1 MPGWGS
7 TTMLVGRERELTA
20 LRRFVAESSVVGGA
34 LLVVGEAGVGKTALL
49 NAATADA
56 ATVGVR
62 VLHAG
67 GVEFEAEVTFA
78 GLHQLLAPLT
88 AEIATLPAL
97 QRHAIEVTLGL
108 ADGSPA
114 DPLTLVNAVIGLL
127 VQAGR
132 DGPMLLAIDDLQWLD
147 RASATVLATLAR
159 RLTGYRIGLLGVLRA
174 GEVSVFQGAGL
185 PEFAVGA
192 LEDAAA
198 AELLDAA
205 FPDLPPRDASQV
217 LTEAEGN
224 PLALIEL
231 PTREEPGA
239 TDPGESRTPVGR
251 RLRLHF
257 ARTIDAL
264 PPETRE
270 QLLLTALDGSGD
282 VFPVV
287 SLAGLEPAER
297 ARLVRIHPV
306 THGVQFRHPL
316 MRSAVVERATED
328 ERRRAH
334 LLLADR
340 HPADS
345 QRRAWHLAE
354 AATGPDE
361 AIAMLLEQAALTA
374 KGRGDPVGA
383 IELLLRAA
391 ELSPAPEDNSRR
403 AMFATYLGAD
413 VTGDLTVPQLLT
425 RGAVVG
431 EGRSVAAAVAAAAY
445 LVNGGGDVDTVHRL
459 LMSALRSVR
468 APIAEWDAPLLE
480 IVYVLNANCSFGSRA
495 DLVADYRAAVARLG
509 LEPPAGLRLLGATFL
524 EPARLALPELPAL
537 DSAIEAIDAQTDHAN
552 AVRLGIAALYVDRLA
567 GCRGALERVLDHG
580 RAGGAIASAIKAFAL
595 LSFDGLLSGEWERAL
610 RLADEGLV
618 ITAQHH
624 YRLLGG
630 FLQYDQAM
638 VAAARG
644 DRELV
649 QRVTDELVG
658 WAAPNRVGFV
668 LQLAAHA
675 RSVAALGDGDY
686 ETAYRHALDVCSPST
701 VPAFKPAALWVL
713 FDLVEAAVRAGRT
726 DEARTHATDIDAS
739 GVAGISPRL
748 ALITAGASALVSD
761 DDGFRDA
768 YRRAL
773 ATPDAGR
780 WPFLQ
785 ARIELAYG
793 ERLRRA
799 KHTTDARAVLTQALT
814 TFERLG
820 AEPWASRA
828 RTELRASGLALDRA
842 GDGAAADLTPQQR
855 EIAELAAAGLSN
867 RQIGEKLFLSPR
879 TVGAHLYQ
887 VFPKLGVTSRAGL
900 RDALADRAA
909 R

>member
-1 MPGWGS
+1 MLGWGS
-7 TTMLVGRERELTA
+7 TAMLVGRERELAA

-49 NAATADA
+49 EAGTSEA
-56 ATVGVR
+56 ATVGAR
-62 VLHAG
+62 VLHAA
-67 GVEFEAEVTFA
+67 GVEFEAEVSFA
-78 GLHQLLAPLT
+78 GLHQLFAPLS
-88 AEIATLPAL
+88 AEIAALPSL
-97 QRHAIEVTLGL
+97 QRQAIRVTLGL
-108 ADGSPA
+108 EGGSPA

-127 VQAGR
+127 VEAGR

-147 RASATVLATLAR
+147 PASATVLATLAR
-159 RLTGYRIGLLGVLRA
+159 RLTGHRIGLLGVLRA
-174 GEVSVFQGAGL
+174 GEASVFEAAGL
-185 PEFAVGA
+185 PELEVGA
-192 LEDAAA
+192 LEDT
-198 AELLDAA
+198 DAA
-205 FPDLPPRDASQV
+205 TLLTAVFPGLPAREVSQV
-217 LTEAEGN
+217 LGEAQGN

-231 PTREEPGA
+231 PTRP
-239 TDPGESRTPVGR
+239 DPGLNDSGAARTPVGR

-257 ARTIDAL
+257 ARMIDAL
-264 PPETRE
+264 PAATRE
-270 QLLLTALDGSGD
+270 QLLLTALDGTGD
-282 VFPVV
+282 VFPTFPQ
-287 SLAGLEPAER
+287 AELERAER

-316 MRSAVVERATED
+316 MRSAVVERATDD

-361 AIAMLLEQAALTA
+361 TIAQLLEEAALTA

-391 ELSPAPEDNSRR
+391 DLSPAAEDNSRR

-413 VTGDLTVPQLLT
+413 VTGDLTDPGLLT
-425 RGAVVG
+425 HGTVAG

-445 LVNGGGDVDTVHRL
+445 LVNGGGDVDTVHRV
-459 LMSALRSVR
+459 LMGALRSVP
-468 APIAEWDAPLLE
+468 APIEEWDAPLLE

-495 DLVADYRAAVARLG
+495 DLVEDYRAALARLG
-509 LEPPAGLRLLGATFL
+509 LDPPEGLQLLGATFL
-524 EPARLALPELPAL
+524 EPARLALTRLPELDA
-537 DSAIEAIDAQTDHAN
+537 AIDAIDAQTDHAN

-567 GCRGALERVLDHG
+567 GCRGALERVLEHG
-580 RAGGAIASAIKAFAL
+580 RAGGAVASAIKAFAL
-595 LSFDGLLSGEWERAL
+595 ICFDGLLSGEWERTL
-610 RLADEGLV
+610 KLAEEGV
-618 ITAQHH
+618 AITAQHH

-649 QRVTDELVG
+649 QRVTDEIVG

-675 RSVAALGDGDY
+675 RSVSALGAGDY
-686 ETAYRHALDVCSPST
+686 ETAYRRALEVCSPTT
-701 VPAFKPAALWVL
+701 VPTFKPAALWVL
-713 FDLVEAAVRAGRT
+713 FDLVEAAVRAGRM
-726 DEARTHATDIDAS
+726 DEARTHAADIAAAD
-739 GVAGISPRL
+739 VAAISPRL
-748 ALITAGASALVSD
+748 ALVSAGAAALVSD
-761 DDGFRDA
+761 NDDFRDA
-768 YRRAL
+768 YESAL
-773 ATPDAGR
+773 ATTDAGR

-785 ARIELAYG
+785 ARIQLAYG
-793 ERLRRA
+793 ERLRRT
-799 KHTTDARAVLTQALT
+799 KDTMEARSVVANALR

-820 AEPWASRA
+820 AEPWAARA
-828 RTELRASGLALDRA
+828 RTELRASGLAPERTRVE
-842 GDGAAADLTPQQR
+842 AADLTPQQR
-855 EIAELAAAGLSN
+855 EIAELAAAGLTN
-867 RQIGEKLFLSPR
+867 RQIGERLFLSPR

-887 VFPKLGVTSRAGL
+887 VFPKLGVTSRAAL
-900 RDALADRAA
+900 RDALADHAGR
-909 R
+909 